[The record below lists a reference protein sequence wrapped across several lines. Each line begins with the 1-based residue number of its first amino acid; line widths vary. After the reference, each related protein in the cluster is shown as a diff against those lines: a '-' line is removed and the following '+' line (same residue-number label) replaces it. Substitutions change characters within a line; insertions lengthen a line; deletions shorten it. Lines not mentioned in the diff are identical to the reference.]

1 MSFIGPSAVYADTFR
16 AIERHLSAFTP
27 PIKLRE
33 HLVDNP
39 KTVADLEATR
49 LPTSHPDEIKVSLA
63 AAMPMANARTFCMPS
78 QMALGPG

>member
-39 KTVADLEATR
+39 KTVADLEVHLLT
-49 LPTSHPDEIKVSLA
+49 LA
-63 AAMPMANARTFCMPS
+63 RAAGIELSQAGRAFFALQRGTIPS
-78 QMALGPG
+78 CASS